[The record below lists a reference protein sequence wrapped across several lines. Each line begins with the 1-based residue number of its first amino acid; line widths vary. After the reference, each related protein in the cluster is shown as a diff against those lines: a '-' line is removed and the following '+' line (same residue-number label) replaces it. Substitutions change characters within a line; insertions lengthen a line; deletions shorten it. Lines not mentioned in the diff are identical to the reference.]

1 MNKNKEIKI
10 NELVTKS
17 WSAADQLRG
26 NISSEE
32 YMYIIIGI
40 LFIKQMSDIYDNA
53 KKNLIS

>member
-10 NELVTKS
+10 NELETKL

-53 KKNLIS
+53 KKN